1 MNRLQRWLGDW
12 INRPYIQALTRR
24 LGPFVDRR
32 VFPALAGLIAF
43 GATVTMSVPLS
54 PVVAAMVALKP
65 VRWPSIA
72 ASAVAGSTVGAT
84 LLAYIIQSISV
95 PWLDARMPELMNSR
109 HWLHLTEWVSHAGLW
124 ALAGIV
130 ASPLSQTPALALVG
144 MLGMPMWQVSLAVAL
159 GKSVKYGFIGYATST
174 AFRSTS
180 GPAPTSRPLDERER
194 M

>member
-1 MNRLQRWLGDW
+1 MSRLQRWLGDW
-12 INRPYIQALTRR
+12 INRPYARALTRR

-32 VFPALAGLIAF
+32 VFPALAGFIAF

-65 VRWPSIA
+65 ARWQSIA
-72 ASAVAGSTVGAT
+72 ASAVVGSAAGAT
-84 LLAYIIQSISV
+84 LLTYVIQSVSV
-95 PWLDARMPELMNSR
+95 PWLDAGMPELMRSR

-124 ALAGIV
+124 ALAGV
-130 ASPLSQTPALALVG
+130 AASPLSQTPALALAG
-144 MLGMPMWQVSLAVAL
+144 MLGMPMWQVFLAVAL
-159 GKSVKYGFIGYATST
+159 GKSAKYGVIGYATST

-180 GPAPTSRPLDERER
+180 GPAATSRPLDERER